1 MGWNVCYEIF
11 TLTKSSGDMIP
22 GVVKIGGTPAEIS
35 GVSQKSRTSFGTES
49 LSSTGEI
56 GISVA
61 VGAAM
66 SSKNAESD

>member
-1 MGWNVCYEIF
+1 MWVGNECYEF
-11 TLTKSSGDMIP
+11 LKLTKSSGDMIP

-35 GVSQKSRTSFGTES
+35 GVSQKSRTSGES

-56 GISVA
+56 GISVE